1 MITRREWL
9 TTAAALA
16 AGVASSRL
24 TAAPDTARP
33 TDTPILRPIPSSG
46 EKLPV
51 IGLGT
56 NNYSPTTR
64 EERLA
69 RRFVLERLPQLGGRV
84 VDTAPAY
91 RDSEKVLGELMAELG
106 NRERLFL
113 ATKVTAPGGS
123 VEQGRAMIEE
133 SFRRLQTTRIDLLQV
148 HNVDGIDVL
157 MPELQSLK
165 RAGRIRYIGITTS
178 RASQY
183 PVMLAAMRKHPLD
196 FIQVDYSLGNRG
208 AAEAILPL
216 ARQRRQAVL
225 VNLPFGGRRDGNLF
239 AQVRDRA
246 LPPWAAEFGA
256 SSWAQFFLKYVIGH
270 PVVTAVIPG
279 MTRLANL
286 EDNARAGVGALPDAA
301 MRQRIEEFW
310 DRDVAPPVAETPPGA
325 PAMPATPPP
334 GTAAPTT
341 TG

>member
-1 MITRREWL
+1 MITRRDWL
-9 TTAAALA
+9 TRAGALAAALGSARLPAAESTTPAATAPATAAAPA
-16 AGVASSRL
+16 DA
-24 TAAPDTARP
+24 
-33 TDTPILRPIPSSG
+33 PILRTIPSSG

-56 NNYSPTTR
+56 NNYSPTTL

-69 RRFVLERLPQLGGRV
+69 RRVVLERLPRLGCRV

-91 RDSEKVLGELMAELG
+91 RESETVLGELIAELG

-123 VEQGRAMIEE
+123 AEQGRAMIEQ
-133 SFRRLQTTRIDLLQV
+133 SFRRLQTARIDLLQV
-148 HNVDGIDVL
+148 HNLDGLEEL

-165 RAGRIRYIGITTS
+165 RTGRIRYFGITTS
-178 RASQY
+178 RAAQY
-183 PVMLAAMRKHPLD
+183 PSMLTAMRRHPLD

-208 AAEAILPL
+208 AADAILPL
-216 ARQRRQAVL
+216 AQQRRQAVL
-225 VNLPFGGRRDGNLF
+225 VNLPFGGRRDSNLF
-239 AQVRDRA
+239 AQVRDKA

-256 SSWAQFFLKYVIGH
+256 GSWAQFFLKYVIAH
-270 PVVTAVIPG
+270 PAVTAVIPG
-279 MTRLANL
+279 MTKLGNL

-301 MRQRIEEFW
+301 MRQRIEKFW
-310 DRDVAPPVAETPPGA
+310 DEEIAQ
-325 PAMPATPPP
+325 PAA
-334 GTAAPTT
+334 TT

>member
-9 TTAAALA
+9 STAAAVA
-16 AGVASSRL
+16 AGVAGSRVH
-24 TAAPDTARP
+24 AATGTSA
-33 TDTPILRPIPSSG
+33 TSDTPILRSIPSSG

-56 NNYSPTTR
+56 NNYSPTSR
-64 EERLA
+64 EERVA
-69 RRFVLERLPQLGGRV
+69 RRVVLERMPQLGSRV

-113 ATKVTAPGGS
+113 ATKVTAPGDS

-133 SFRRLQTTRIDLLQV
+133 SFRRLQTARIDLLQV
-148 HNVDGIDVL
+148 HNIDGVDLL
-157 MPELQSLK
+157 MPEMQSLK
-165 RAGRIRYIGITTS
+165 RAGRIRYHGVTTS

-183 PVMLAAMRKHPLD
+183 PLLIAAMRKHPLD
-196 FIQVDYSLGNRG
+196 FIQVDFSLGNRG

-225 VNLPFGGRRDGNLF
+225 INLPFGGRRDSNLF
-239 AQVRDRA
+239 ARVRDVA

-256 SSWAQFFLKYVIGH
+256 ASWAQFFLKYVVGH
-270 PVVTAVIPG
+270 PAVTAAIPG
-279 MTRLANL
+279 MTKLANL
-286 EDNARAGVGALPDAA
+286 EDNVKGGVGALPDAA
-301 MRQRIEEFW
+301 MRRRMEEFW
-310 DRDVAPPVAETPPGA
+310 DRDVP
-325 PAMPATPPP
+325 PATPPASP
-334 GTAAPTT
+334 PATPPAAA
-341 TG
+341 G